1 MSAAPPEPART
12 VAAGAAWGIAAAGLV
27 AGHFRLE
34 PAWPWLVA
42 ASVAGALLALARPA
56 AEAWR
61 HPWLALLAAVTGVVA
76 GPWPEPAFFL
86 LVPLVSSALAWP
98 LRREGQPERMP
109 RAMPGWAL
117 PATFL
122 VGAAAF
128 FVQSAQRYWAFGA
141 GAKDLGL
148 FYQTHWLIAHGRAP
162 LNTVM
167 GMHAL
172 ADHMELLDYAVAPL
186 LRIHDSPTTLLFV
199 QAVAAASAVFPLA
212 WLGRRWLERSAA
224 GLTLAWVWLLAP
236 DLHMGVMFDYN
247 PTQLG
252 AAALLWAAW
261 AIGERGLAA
270 ALLAALAACLTK
282 ENMCLYVAVIALGI
296 ALRGAPRRNALAAAG
311 LALGIF
317 TLEMTVLFTA
327 FRPEG
332 FRHWE
337 YEELGQRSP
346 LALLVDHPQ
355 KRRAMLQPLAATG
368 FVGLADPVSLLLQAP
383 NWAERLL
390 STHRT
395 RWWGYHYGV
404 PAAATAVLGL
414 MLGWR
419 RLRRAGRDGARLPH
433 YVVIC
438 ALLTA
443 LLPPY
448 RTPAGNRTSD
458 LYRLRQP
465 NVSAPDAVRAQWEA
479 VAFIGDSPQLK
490 VAAQNS
496 LLPAL
501 AGRPDAYLLDRA
513 LEADVIALQL
523 DGSTWPDGRPSWRRR
538 VRQIWGTGAFTVAFC
553 RGQTVVLR
561 RGAPPGL
568 PCPAWDQVLRPEPEL
583 GTMSQPSL
591 VPQV

>member
-1 MSAAPPEPART
+1 MGPGAAQSPAA
-12 VAAGAAWGIAAAGLV
+12 VAAGTAWGMGAAGLV
-27 AGHFRLE
+27 AGHLRVG

-42 ASVAGALLALARPA
+42 GLAGGALVAWARPS

-61 HPWLALLAAVTGVVA
+61 HPRLALLAAVAGVA
-76 GPWPEPAFFL
+76 MGPLPEPVFFL

-98 LRREGQPERMP
+98 LRAEGQPERMP
-109 RAMPGWAL
+109 RAMPAWAL
-117 PATFL
+117 PATFV

-128 FVQSAQRYWAFGA
+128 FVQSANRYWAFGA

-148 FYQTHWLIAHGRAP
+148 FYQTHWLIAHGRPP

-172 ADHMELLDYAVAPL
+172 ADHMELLDYVVAPL
-186 LRIHDSPTTLLFV
+186 LRIHDSPATLLLV
-199 QAVAAASAVFPLA
+199 QAVATASAVFPLA
-212 WLGRRWLERSAA
+212 WMGQRWLESSGA
-224 GLTLAWVWLLAP
+224 GLTLAWAWLLAP
-236 DLHMGVMFDYN
+236 DVHMGVMFDYN

-252 AAALLWAAW
+252 AAALLWTAW
-261 AIGERGLAA
+261 ALLDRGLAV
-270 ALLAALAACLTK
+270 ALLAAVVACLSK
-282 ENMCLYVAVIALGI
+282 EDTCLYVAVIALVL
-296 ALRGAPRRNALAAAG
+296 AFRGASRRRALAVAG
-311 LALGIF
+311 LALGVF
-317 TLEMTVLFTA
+317 TLEMTVLFPL

-337 YEELGQRSP
+337 YEELGHTNP
-346 LALLVDHPQ
+346 LTLLVDHPQ

-368 FVGLADPVSLLLQAP
+368 YVGLADPISLLLQAP

-390 STHRT
+390 STHAT

-419 RLRRAGRDGARLPH
+419 RLRRAERDGARLPH
-433 YVVIC
+433 YVVTC

-443 LLPPY
+443 ALPPY

-465 NVSAPDAVRAQWEA
+465 NVSSPDAVRAQREA
-479 VAFIGDSPQLK
+479 VAFIGDDPRLK

-501 AGRPDAYLLDRA
+501 AGRPEAYLLDRA
-513 LEADVIALQL
+513 LDADMVALQL
-523 DGSTWPDGRPSWRRR
+523 DGSTWPDGRPSWKRR

-568 PCPAWDQVLRPEPEL
+568 PCPAWDRILQPDAEL
-583 GTMSQPSL
+583 GTMSRSIPRS
-591 VPQV
+591 PG

>member
-1 MSAAPPEPART
+1 VSVVPTAAAW
-12 VAAGAAWGIAAAGLV
+12 AGAAWGLGAAGLL
-27 AGHFRLE
+27 AGHLRAG
-34 PAWPWLVA
+34 PAWPWLA
-42 ASVAGALLALARPA
+42 AGVAGGVIIALARPS

-61 HPWLALLAAVTGVVA
+61 HPWLALLAAVA
-76 GPWPEPAFFL
+76 GLAMGPLPEPVFFL

-98 LRREGQPERMP
+98 LRSESQPERLP
-109 RAMPGWAL
+109 RAMPGWTL
-117 PATFL
+117 PATFV

-128 FVQSAQRYWAFGA
+128 FVQSAERYWAFGA

-148 FYQTHWLIAHGRAP
+148 FYQTHWLIAHGRPP

-186 LRIHDSPTTLLFV
+186 LRIHDSPATLLLV
-199 QAVAAASAVFPLA
+199 QALATASAVFPLA
-212 WLGRRWLERSAA
+212 WMGQRWLESSGG
-224 GLTLAWVWLLAP
+224 GLTLAWAWLLAP

-252 AAALLWAAW
+252 AAALLWTAW
-261 AIGERGLAA
+261 ALLDRALATS
-270 ALLAALAACLTK
+270 LLAALGACLSK
-282 ENMCLYVAVIALGI
+282 ENTCLYVAVIALVL
-296 ALRGAPRRNALAAAG
+296 AFRGASRRNALAVAA
-311 LALGIF
+311 LALGLF
-317 TLEMTVLFTA
+317 AVEMTVLFPY

-337 YEELGQRSP
+337 YEEVGEANP
-346 LALLVDHPQ
+346 LSLLVDHPH

-368 FVGLADPVSLLLQAP
+368 YVGLADPISLLLQAP

-404 PAAATAVLGL
+404 PAAATSVLGL

-433 YVVIC
+433 YVVTC
-438 ALLTA
+438 ALLTG

-458 LYRLRQP
+458 LYRFPQP
-465 NVSAPDAVRAQWEA
+465 NVSPPDAVRAQREA
-479 VAFIGDSPQLK
+479 VALIGGSPHLK
-490 VAAQNS
+490 VAAQNG

-501 AGRPDAYLLDRA
+501 AGRPEVYLLDRA
-513 LEADVIALQL
+513 LEADVVALEL
-523 DGSTWPDGRPSWRRR
+523 DGSTWPDGRPSWKRRLR
-538 VRQIWGTGAFTVAFC
+538 DIWGTGTFAVAFC
-553 RGQTVVLR
+553 HGETVVLR

-568 PCPAWDQVLRPEPEL
+568 PCPAWDAILRPPEETKEPEDP
-583 GTMSQPSL
+583 GP
-591 VPQV
+591 